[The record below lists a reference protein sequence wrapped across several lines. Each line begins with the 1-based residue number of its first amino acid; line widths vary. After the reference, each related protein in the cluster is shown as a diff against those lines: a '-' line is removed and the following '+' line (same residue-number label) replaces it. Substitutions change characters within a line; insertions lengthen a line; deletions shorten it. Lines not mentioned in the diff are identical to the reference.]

1 MIKGA
6 GSEIAMENFFN
17 AADAPDALAR
27 RHPRLQETE
36 GAGGKPPYRL
46 VADKLRERIL
56 AGRFEDGKVPSE
68 RALIRHYG
76 VSRSTAAKAL
86 ATLESEGLV
95 VRRRGAGAF
104 VRPAASGPSDTAFVA
119 TLIADMDVREFFS
132 AVCGSIAD
140 RARSYGLSLVWGA
153 RREFEELAGNG
164 SIEAYVAR
172 CQAANIRG
180 VFFVP
185 QDSPGDA
192 GRRNREIAER
202 LRRGGIAVV
211 LIDRDIVPF
220 PQRSDFDFV
229 GIDNVQAGYRQ
240 AAHLLERGCRR
251 LVYVSHAKQVWTVDA
266 RFAGFRNAL
275 EECGLPAE
283 TEAFFRGDP
292 ADDGFVRAVM
302 RARPD
307 GIVFVHD
314 DMAIAFMGAWARL
327 SRRKVRYIGLDDISH
342 CRYLGIS
349 SMRQPAR
356 FIGEEAARLMAMRLG
371 HDTMPP
377 RQVLFSAELVPRRS
391 SLGE

>member
-1 MIKGA
+1 
-6 GSEIAMENFFN
+6 
-17 AADAPDALAR
+17 
-27 RHPRLQETE
+27 
-36 GAGGKPPYRL
+36 
-46 VADKLRERIL
+46 VL
-56 AGRFEDGKVPSE
+56 AGEYALGKLPSE
-68 RALIRHYG
+68 RALIRQYG
-76 VSRSTAAKAL
+76 ISRATAAKVL

-104 VRPAASGPSDTAFVA
+104 VNPQSATPENAYVS

-140 RARSYGLSLVWGA
+140 RARAYNLNLLWGA
-153 RREFEELAGNG
+153 RREFEDLARNAPLPDY
-164 SIEAYVAR
+164 IRR
-172 CQAANIRG
+172 CRAFGVRG

-192 GRRNREIAER
+192 GRRNREIAET
-202 LRRGGIAVV
+202 LRDAGIAVV

-240 AAHLLERGCRR
+240 ATHLLSQGCRR

-266 RFAGFRNAL
+266 RFSGFRNAL
-275 EECGLPAE
+275 EERGLPAE
-283 TEAFFRGDP
+283 TGAFFCGDP
-292 ADDGFVRAVM
+292 SDDAFVRAVM

-307 GIVFVHD
+307 GVVFVHD
-314 DMAIAFMGAWARL
+314 DMAIAFMCAWARL

-342 CRYLGIS
+342 CRHLGIS

-371 HDTMPP
+371 HDAMPP
-377 RQVLFSAELVPRRS
+377 RQVLFSAELAPRRS

>member
-1 MIKGA
+1 M
-6 GSEIAMENFFN
+6 
-17 AADAPDALAR
+17 DR
-27 RHPRLQETE
+27 T
-36 GAGGKPPYRL
+36 GKPPYRI
-46 VADKLRERIL
+46 VADALRERIL
-56 AGRFEDGKVPSE
+56 AGEYANGRVPSE
-68 RALIRHYG
+68 RALIRRWN
-76 VSRSTAAKAL
+76 VSRTTAAKAL

-104 VRPAASGPSDTAFVA
+104 VNPSSGPSQGTSFVA

-140 RARSYGLSLVWGA
+140 RARSYNLNLVWGA

-164 SIEAYVAR
+164 SIDAYVAR
-172 CQAANIRG
+172 CRAANIRG

-185 QDSPGDA
+185 QDSPGDD
-192 GRRNREIAER
+192 GRRNREIAET
-202 LRRGGIAVV
+202 LRRSGIAVV

-240 AAHLLERGCRR
+240 AMHLVERGCRR
-251 LVYVSHAKQVWTVDA
+251 LVYVTHEKQVWTVDA

-275 EECGLPAE
+275 EENGLSAVSGIL
-283 TEAFFRGDP
+283 FRGDP
-292 ADDGFVRAVM
+292 TDDSFVRSLA

-314 DMAIAFMGAWARL
+314 DMAIAFTGAWSRL
-327 SRRKVRYIGLDDISH
+327 SRRKVRTIGLDDISH
-342 CRYLGIS
+342 CRPLGLS

-356 FIGEEAARLMAMRLG
+356 FIGEEAARLMALRLG
-371 HDTMPP
+371 HDTIPP
-377 RQVLFSAELVPRRS
+377 RQVLFSAELVARRS
-391 SLGE
+391 SLGG

>member
-1 MIKGA
+1 
-6 GSEIAMENFFN
+6 MEKHFN
-17 AADAPDALAR
+17 AVAAPEAPVC
-27 RHPRLQETE
+27 RHPRLQES
-36 GAGGKPPYRL
+36 GGGGGKPPYRL

-86 ATLESEGLV
+86 ATLESEGLIV
-95 VRRRGAGAF
+95 CRRGAGAF
-104 VRPAASGPSDTAFVA
+104 VNPASTSAANGTAFVA

-132 AVCGSIAD
+132 AVCGSIAN
-140 RARSYGLSLVWGA
+140 RARAYNLNLIWGA
-153 RREFEELAGNG
+153 RREFEDLARDALLA
-164 SIEAYVAR
+164 SYVAR
-172 CQAANIRG
+172 CRAANVKG

-185 QDSPGDA
+185 RDSPGDG
-192 GRRNREIAER
+192 GRRNREIAET
-202 LRRGGIAVV
+202 LRRNGIAVV

-240 AAHLLERGCRR
+240 AAHLLSLGCRR

-275 EECGLPAE
+275 EENGVATDGGIL
-283 TEAFFRGDP
+283 FRGDP
-292 ADDGFVRAVM
+292 ADAAFVRSVI
-302 RARPD
+302 RAKPD

-314 DMAIAFMGAWARL
+314 DMAIDFMPVWEKL

-342 CRYLGIS
+342 CRPLGIS

-356 FIGEEAARLMAMRLG
+356 FIGEEATRLMALRMG
-371 HDTMPP
+371 HDAMPP
-377 RQVLFSAELVPRRS
+377 RQILFSAELIPRRS
-391 SLGE
+391 SLG